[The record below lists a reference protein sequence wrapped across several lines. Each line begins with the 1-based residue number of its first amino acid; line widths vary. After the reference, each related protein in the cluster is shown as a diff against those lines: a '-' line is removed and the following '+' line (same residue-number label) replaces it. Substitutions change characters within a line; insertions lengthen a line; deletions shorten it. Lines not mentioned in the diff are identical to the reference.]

1 MIKTKCI
8 NGHYFDFE
16 EYEYCPVC
24 GAVSI
29 EKNKIPNGGKK
40 NSGINFPFII
50 PKIPSTTVKA
60 ESGISICE
68 MDNSAFCR
76 FDLDDVLYNKRIGLY
91 DMDELT
97 MIYIG
102 HRFKLNIPKMK
113 LSDDHYYAHY
123 GRTLLL
129 GSERETVIDND
140 TMNRI
145 SEIVG
150 RLCSGFLIKG
160 NPTFEDYS
168 NSYTYLVIRSKE
180 LLFSTVPMSERQI
193 SGDYLTLLRLFGE
206 YSVDPACFKVF
217 LKKYE

>member
-40 NSGINFPFII
+40 NSGISFPFIT

-97 MIYIG
+97 VIYIG
-102 HRFKLNIPKMK
+102 HRFTLNISKML
-113 LSDDHYYAHY
+113 LSYDFFPHY

-129 GSERETVIDND
+129 GGERETIIDND
-140 TMNRI
+140 TMNTI
-145 SEIVG
+145 FEIVS

-160 NPTFEDYS
+160 NTNFEDYKD
-168 NSYTYLVIRSKE
+168 SYTYLVIRSKG
-180 LLFSTVPMSERQI
+180 LFFSTIPMSERQI
-193 SGDYLTLLRLFGE
+193 SGDYLTLLWLFGE
-206 YSVDPACFKVF
+206 YSADPACFKDF